1 MKAAPYNFVLRML
14 ENAGELNDMESN
26 STTKSKKQPQKDN
39 SEALIK
45 SQLDQFIIEDDHPC
59 VMAQTVFSMDKVDLH
74 VYENFGSKNTA
85 HKILKDI
92 KNYLSK
98 YDFESNDFYTFLA
111 TFPERKN
118 YTEEQFEEL
127 LWKQLQF
134 IHEVDEKPWDPSVSN
149 DPEDKKF
156 SFSILG
162 KAFYM
167 VGLHPNSSRK
177 ARQSPVPTLAFNL
190 HWQFEKLRE
199 MGSYQTVRDKIRE
212 RDRELQGDNNPMLE
226 DFGERSEA
234 RQYSGRKVG
243 EEWKCPFLSGK

>member
-1 MKAAPYNFVLRML
+1 MKSTSTLKGKIQNTQDAQRVSVKNILNKFVV
-14 ENAGELNDMESN
+14 
-26 STTKSKKQPQKDN
+26 
-39 SEALIK
+39 
-45 SQLDQFIIEDDHPC
+45 EDDHPC

-74 VYENFGSKNTA
+74 VYDNFGSKNTA
-85 HKILKDI
+85 HKILRDI
-92 KNYLSK
+92 KEYLAK
-98 YDFESNDFYTFLA
+98 YDFSTNEFYTFVA
-111 TFPERKN
+111 TFPGRKE

-134 IHEVDEKPWDPSVSN
+134 IHEVDEQPWDPTVSS
-149 DPEDKKF
+149 DPESNKF

-177 ARQSPVPTLAFNL
+177 ARQSPVPAIAFNL

-199 MGSYQTVRDKIRE
+199 MGAYQNVRDKIRE

-226 DFGERSEA
+226 DFGEKSEA